1 MSKGIASLARQVA
14 SKGRG
19 GDSTLLHI
27 HPSEL
32 EGMRKVLHKVDPNI
46 RITLNPETGMYEA
59 WSWKK
64 TLAAIGIGA
73 GIAGLAFLTGGA
85 GLAATGKIA
94 TVAGKLGLVGKA
106 ASGAKALTALGTLAK
121 TVAIPALT
129 SGAAGLA
136 VGAFAPDQ
144 KKESQKALTELDQY
158 KAASLAQQEKNI
170 RIPLLRPPNTAPTIS
185 QATTAQPAP
194 ISTSTTTAQPTGIG
208 SVLSMGAT
216 PKSQPA
222 PAQQKGIA
230 SVFPSSIASDP
241 VAPEEEEDDVL
252 SETKSPYKAS
262 GYAEGGS
269 LEPEEKKARQ
279 IVQDAM
285 EAIRGE
291 GDDPE
296 GSLNTYLAYYGKDAL
311 QDLYKRMSGKEEVE
325 EEDNYEPP
333 EGMIKGP
340 GNGMDDMATAR
351 MAHGGQKVLL
361 SNDEFIIPADVVS
374 GLGDGSSESG
384 ARKLYAMMDRVRMD
398 RTGNKKQPG
407 KVKDVRVLPA

>member
-64 TLAAIGIGA
+64 TLAAIGLGA
-73 GIAGLAFLTGGA
+73 AAAGLIFFTGGFGAPVAGKVVATGGA
-85 GLAATGKIA
+85 SLLKGAAAT
-94 TVAGKLGLVGKA
+94 
-106 ASGAKALTALGTLAK
+106 ALIKGI
-121 TVAIPALT
+121 AIPALIA
-129 SGAAGLA
+129 GAGSTA
-136 VGAFAPDQ
+136 VSAFAPDQ

-158 KAASLAQQEKNI
+158 KAASLAQQQKGI
-170 RIPLLRPPNTAPTIS
+170 IIPRLSPGTAPTIS

-194 ISTSTTTAQPTGIG
+194 VSTGTTTAQPTGIA
-208 SVLSMGAT
+208 SALTMGAT

-222 PAQQKGIA
+222 TVPQKGIA
-230 SVFPSSIASDP
+230 SVFQPSVASAP
-241 VAPEEEEDDVL
+241 VVPEEEEEDVL
-252 SETKSPYKAS
+252 RE
-262 GYAEGGS
+262 AEGGS

>member
-1 MSKGIASLARQVA
+1 
-14 SKGRG
+14 
-19 GDSTLLHI
+19 
-27 HPSEL
+27 
-32 EGMRKVLHKVDPNI
+32 
-46 RITLNPETGMYEA
+46 
-59 WSWKK
+59 
-64 TLAAIGIGA
+64 
-73 GIAGLAFLTGGA
+73 
-85 GLAATGKIA
+85 
-94 TVAGKLGLVGKA
+94 
-106 ASGAKALTALGTLAK
+106 
-121 TVAIPALT
+121 
-129 SGAAGLA
+129 
-136 VGAFAPDQ
+136 
-144 KKESQKALTELDQY
+144 
-158 KAASLAQQEKNI
+158 
-170 RIPLLRPPNTAPTIS
+170 
-185 QATTAQPAP
+185 
-194 ISTSTTTAQPTGIG
+194 
-208 SVLSMGAT
+208 MGAT

-222 PAQQKGIA
+222 PVQQKGIA
-230 SVFPSSIASDP
+230 SVFQPSIASAP

-252 SETKSPYKAS
+252 RQ
-262 GYAEGGS
+262 AEGGS
-269 LEPEEKKARQ
+269 LEPEEQKARQ

-311 QDLYKRMSGKEEVE
+311 QDLYKRMSGKEEAE
-325 EEDNYEPP
+325 EEDSYEPP

-351 MAHGGQKVLL
+351 MARGGQKVLL